1 MAGDLPGIAPAGHQG
16 MGEHE
21 GSRSHGA
28 AASAAPCSC
37 ISNLGRFLCE
47 RGAKGRGKTQAG
59 LAQAYDAGFAMRWD
73 SKGAC
78 VAKNRDNPV
87 QAIFASKNGLEIGEE
102 TMKTIKIT
110 EKTSLSIDEF
120 EEQSGKTV
128 CAGCGSSEKLGFD
141 FDYAFQP
148 IVDVTKRSIYAHEAL
163 VRGPG
168 GESAMSVLSLVNE
181 SNRYRFDQ
189 SCRIKAI
196 KGAAQLGMKEK
207 ISINFYPNA
216 IYRPEVCIRTTIEAA
231 RVHGFPLEQIIFE
244 VTEGEKVEDGAWLMN
259 VLREYKSRGL
269 MTAIDDFGAGYAGLS
284 LLADFKPDLIKIDM
298 GLVRGV
304 DKDKQRQAVCRAI
317 VSMCADMGVLVIA
330 EGVETAGE
338 RDFFENAGVTLMQ
351 GYLFSKPAF
360 KAIGK
365 IDGQAW
371 GANVSR

>member
-1 MAGDLPGIAPAGHQG
+1 
-16 MGEHE
+16 
-21 GSRSHGA
+21 
-28 AASAAPCSC
+28 
-37 ISNLGRFLCE
+37 
-47 RGAKGRGKTQAG
+47 
-59 LAQAYDAGFAMRWD
+59 
-73 SKGAC
+73 
-78 VAKNRDNPV
+78 
-87 QAIFASKNGLEIGEE
+87 
-102 TMKTIKIT
+102 MKTIKIT
-110 EKTSLSIDEF
+110 EKTSLSIDEL
-120 EEQSGKTV
+120 EEQSLKKV

-168 GESAMSVLSLVNE
+168 GESAMSVLSQVNE

-338 RDFFENAGVTLMQ
+338 RDFFEDAGVTLMQ
-351 GYLFSKPAF
+351 GYLFCKPAF

-365 IDGQAW
+365 VDGQAW
-371 GANVSR
+371 RAIVSS